1 MRKKLKETEALLEKL
16 NDQKEK
22 IEEMLEDPTLYMIG
36 LNAAKVKNLQ
46 ISLAQLNEEID
57 AAELL
62 WLALSEELED
72 LK

>member
-1 MRKKLKETEALLEKL
+1 
-16 NDQKEK
+16 
-22 IEEMLEDPTLYMIG
+22 MLEDPTLYMIG

-57 AAELL
+57 AAELR
-62 WLALSEELED
+62 WLELSEELED